1 MGNSKVTPEVIAAA
15 KEIVGI
21 VRHFVDHP
29 DKVEVRTRP
38 GTYRLAV
45 ELFTD
50 PSDVGQVVG
59 RSGHLSCSLRSF
71 LAALA
76 GKNRIKI
83 DFDFAT
89 EEENAR
95 RDQEEREAARHPAV
109 SVPIA

>member
-83 DFDFAT
+83 DFDYVT

-95 RDQEEREAARHPAV
+95 AAADARERVSPPAV
-109 SVPIA
+109 AVP